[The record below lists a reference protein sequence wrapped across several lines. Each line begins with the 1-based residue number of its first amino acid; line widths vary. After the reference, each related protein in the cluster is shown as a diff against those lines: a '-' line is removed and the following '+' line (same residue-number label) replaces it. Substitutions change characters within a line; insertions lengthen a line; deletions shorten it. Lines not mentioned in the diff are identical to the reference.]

1 MSREQ
6 IWLFHNQMKRHVG
19 HFSGRTKVDNE
30 EFSDGDIDILLGKE
44 LKTKL
49 DLKLYKGFYS
59 THKVRDATASEAPN
73 RIKPL

>member
-19 HFSGRTKVDNE
+19 HFSSRSKVDNE
-30 EFSDGDIDILLGKE
+30 DFSNGDIDILLGKE

-59 THKVRDATASEAPN
+59 TNKVRHAIASELPN
-73 RIKPL
+73 KIKPL